1 MLENTLI
8 RLNLIQKE
16 KETDEKFLK
25 LVFIRTL
32 VNLISLSI
40 PLVLKIFTN
49 SSYPYIIF
57 FIFHLIIS
65 KVPYFFVR
73 KDKNINYLI
82 ANVLSTLSYAVL
94 SLIGCGIFSYLTTG
108 LTIEADVILVM
119 YANFIIIPFYF
130 INNLIGD
137 FIINGKELND

>member
-1 MLENTLI
+1 M
-8 RLNLIQKE
+8 
-16 KETDEKFLK
+16 
-25 LVFIRTL
+25 
-32 VNLISLSI
+32 
-40 PLVLKIFTN
+40 VLKIFTN

-73 KDKNINYLI
+73 KEKNINYLI

-137 FIINGKELND
+137 FIINGKELNG

>member
-40 PLVLKIFTN
+40 PLVLKIFTK
-49 SSYPYIIF
+49 SAYPYIIF
-57 FIFHLIIS
+57 FIFHLLIS
-65 KVPYFFVR
+65 KVPYIFVR
-73 KDKNINYLI
+73 KDKNVNYLI
-82 ANVLSTLSYAVL
+82 ANVLSTLAYGVISLL
-94 SLIGCGIFSYLTTG
+94 SCGLFSYLTTG

-119 YANFIIIPFYF
+119 YANFVIMPFYF

-137 FIINGKELND
+137 FIINGKELNG